1 MNTIEKTNG
10 GKSVFIW
17 SVCIGKN
24 IHFKK
29 ILIHK
34 VK

>member
-1 MNTIEKTNG
+1 MNTVEKTNG

-24 IHFKK
+24 IHTSKK
-29 ILIHK
+29 Y
-34 VK
+34 